1 MLILRVGTGEFQQ
14 DRGFFIGRHK
24 GGQGMQ
30 GPRIGDMARQL
41 HCHSEMG
48 RFAPFHVAFGAFSD
62 GEGLRYIG
70 FDI

>member
-1 MLILRVGTGEFQQ
+1 
-14 DRGFFIGRHK
+14 
-24 GGQGMQ
+24 MQ

-41 HCHSEMG
+41 HCHSELG

-70 FDI
+70 ISVSLTFVANWLPGPRDRTMILLS